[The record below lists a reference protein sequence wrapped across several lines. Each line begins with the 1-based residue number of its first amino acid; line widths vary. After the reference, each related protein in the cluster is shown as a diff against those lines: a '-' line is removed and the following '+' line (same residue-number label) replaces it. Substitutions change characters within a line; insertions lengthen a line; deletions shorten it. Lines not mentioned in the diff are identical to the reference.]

1 MSHDEKNDEG
11 AQKNVRDN
19 VAEET
24 KEDITDSVAEETKE
38 DITDS
43 VAEET
48 KEDITDS
55 VAEDPGEDRY
65 FTEQAKKLREKAD
78 EIVNDD
84 KSNKPKPERI
94 KKGSDTFRQHKI
106 NRLTT
111 EKGKGVYNM
120 MTRKPIVTVLI
131 IGAVILVGI
140 SLYTLAQNGDQPNKI
155 ENSKALWNQSLAS
168 LRSGNVSV
176 TEYCNQNPHDQQLCD
191 LYWNLK
197 YM

>member
-1 MSHDEKNDEG
+1 MSDDGKNDER
-11 AQKNVRDN
+11 AQKNVRDT

-24 KEDITDSVAEETKE
+24 KEDIRDT
-38 DITDS
+38 
-43 VAEET
+43 
-48 KEDITDS
+48 

-65 FTEQAKKLREKAD
+65 FTEQAKNLREKAD

-84 KSNKPKPERI
+84 KSSKPKSERI
-94 KKGSDTFRQHKI
+94 EQESDTFRQHKI

-140 SLYTLAQNGDQPNKI
+140 LLYALVQNGDQSDKI
-155 ENSKALWNQSLAS
+155 ENSKALWNQSLDG

-191 LYWNLK
+191 LFWNLR